1 MSALEIPI
9 VHVVMI
15 QQITQCTSKAS
26 VNNYSHLKTVN
37 TISNRK
43 MQQLVQYIVY
53 RYALCSIHVYVTLLA
68 SGQMHRHMID

>member
-26 VNNYSHLKTVN
+26 VNNYSHLKIVN
-37 TISNRK
+37 TISNRQ
-43 MQQLVQYIVY
+43 MQQLVYIVY
-53 RYALCSIHVYVTLLA
+53 RYALCCIHVHVTLLA